1 MSFKELAIITL
12 KKDAGEIYKNQI
24 TYFLGDYLKIN
35 LYSFEENN
43 YHSVKE
49 KLILLSVYMKHDEIA
64 RISSPEAQ
72 ILIPKLTFEK
82 SSVDTLTVLSKNEAV
97 YMYNLTRDMALETIS
112 LAYRLGIDHLNM
124 LPCYPHM
131 NNPPVDSTILTPG
144 ENVLFDTN
152 TCDIIDLG
160 YRIIDISCIVEIA
173 IKTKLEHIIKDDL
186 IKKYMDKVTP
196 TSYCTETLLSNRN
209 KLENQFD
216 LLLSTIDDGIIC
228 INHSGIVQFYSHI
241 AKKIL
246 GIDDNQM
253 IGKHISKYINDIEF
267 DNIIENKTQVF
278 GKLIK
283 INKIDVNIEVKYVQ
297 LNIFDGFIIKITKF
311 YQAEKKQAALRAQ
324 LANSGNISKYTFED
338 IIGCSKEINNTKKLA
353 YKMSQSNSSILII
366 GESGT
371 GKELFA
377 QSIHNTSNKSYGPFV
392 AFNCSTFQESLLESE
407 LFGYDEGAFTGAKK
421 GGKIGLFELANNGTI
436 FLDEIG
442 EMDLNSQAKLLR
454 VIQEKQIRRIG
465 SDKVVNIDVRIIA
478 ATNRDLNEL
487 VHQNK
492 FRKDLYFRL
501 NVLPL
506 KIKPLRERTDDI
518 SLIFDFFKKK
528 LNTNFKLNEDVK
540 NIFTHYCWEGNVR
553 ELQNLAEYFSYLDK
567 DVIEVCD
574 FPEYILDTIKAGN
587 NNQPLELSEPIDCD
601 KSSNSPRFKRP
612 LREYLFVLNQLNTA
626 YNLRQRIGRRT
637 LHNLASSN
645 GIFLTEQQ
653 IRTILIDLQ
662 EQGFVDILTGR
673 GGTVITESGIDY
685 LKKYKRV

>member
-1 MSFKELAIITL
+1 MIYKELAIITL

-24 TYFLGDYLKIN
+24 RYFLGDYIKIN

-43 YHSVKE
+43 FHTLKE

-64 RISSPEAQ
+64 KISCADAQ

-82 SSVDTLTVLSKNEAV
+82 SSVDTLTVLQKNETV
-97 YMYNLTRDMALETIS
+97 YMYNLTREMALETIS
-112 LAYRLGIDHLNM
+112 LVYRLGIDHLNI
-124 LPCYPHM
+124 LPCYPNM
-131 NNPPVDSTILTPG
+131 ENPPVNNTILTPG
-144 ENVLFDTN
+144 EKVMFDTN
-152 TCDIIDLG
+152 LCNIIDLG
-160 YRIIDISCIVEIA
+160 YRIIDISCIIEIG
-173 IKTKLEHIIKDDL
+173 IKTNLDHIIKDDL
-186 IKKYMDKVTP
+186 IKKYMEKITP
-196 TSYCTETLLSNRN
+196 TSYCTETLLANRN

-216 LLLSTIDDGIIC
+216 LLLSIIDDGIIC
-228 INHSGIVQFYSHI
+228 IDHSGIVQFYSHI

-246 GIDDNQM
+246 GIHDNQM
-253 IGKHISKYINDIEF
+253 IGKKISKYISDIDF
-267 DNIIENKTQVF
+267 DNIIENRTQIF

-283 INKIDVNIEVKYVQ
+283 INNLDINIEVKYIQ

-311 YQAEKKQAALRAQ
+311 YQAEKKQAKLRAQ
-324 LANSGNISKYTFED
+324 LVNSGNISKYTFED
-338 IIGCSKEINNTKKLA
+338 IIGCSKEINSTKKLA

-377 QSIHNTSNKSYGPFV
+377 QSVHNASNKSFGPFV
-392 AFNCSTFQESLLESE
+392 AFNCSTFHESLLESE

-436 FLDEIG
+436 FLDEIS

-518 SLIFDFFKKK
+518 FLIFDSFKKE
-528 LNTNFKLNEDVK
+528 LNINFELSEEVK
-540 NIFTHYCWEGNVR
+540 NIFKNYCWEGNVR
-553 ELQNLAEYFSYLDK
+553 ELKNIAEYFSYLDK
-567 DVIEVCD
+567 EIIEICD
-574 FPEYILDTIKAGN
+574 FPEYILDIIKSGN
-587 NNQPLELSEPIDCD
+587 NNIPLHLNEPIDCNNN
-601 KSSNSPRFKRP
+601 SNSLKFKRP
-612 LREYLFVLNQLNTA
+612 LSEYLFVLNQLNTA

-653 IRTILIDLQ
+653 IRVILVDLQ
-662 EQGFVDILTGR
+662 DNGFVDILTGR
-673 GGTVITESGIDY
+673 GGSVITKSGIEFLDN
-685 LKKYKRV
+685 YKRV

>member
-1 MSFKELAIITL
+1 MSFKELAVITL

-24 TYFLGDYLKIN
+24 RYFLGNNLKIN
-35 LYSFEENN
+35 LYSFEEGNF
-43 YHSVKE
+43 HFVEE

-64 RISSPEAQ
+64 KISSPDSQ

-82 SSVDTLTVLSKNEAV
+82 SSVDTLTLLPKNETV
-97 YMYNLTRDMALETIS
+97 YMYNLSRDMALETIS
-112 LAYRLGIDHLNM
+112 LAYRLGIDHLNI

-131 NNPPVDSTILTPG
+131 DNPPVDSTILTPG
-144 ENVLFDTN
+144 ENVLFETS
-152 TCDIIDLG
+152 TCSIINLG

-173 IKTKLEHIIKDDL
+173 IKTNLEHIIKDDL

-196 TSYCTETLLSNRN
+196 TSYCTETLLYDRN

-216 LLLSTIDDGIIC
+216 LLLSAIDDGIIC
-228 INHSGIVQFYSHI
+228 INHGGIVQFYSHI

-246 GIDDNQM
+246 GIDDNYM
-253 IGKHISKYINDIEF
+253 IGKHIGDCIHGIDFKDIL
-267 DNIIENKTQVF
+267 ENKTQIF

-283 INKIDVNIEVKYVQ
+283 INKIDVNIEIKYVQ

-311 YQAEKKQAALRAQ
+311 YQAEKKQAELRAQ
-324 LANSGNISKYTFED
+324 LANSGNITKYTFED
-338 IIGCSKEINNTKKLA
+338 IIGCSKEINHTKNLA

-377 QSIHNTSNKSYGPFV
+377 QSIHNASSKCFGPFV
-392 AFNCSTFQESLLESE
+392 AFNCSTFQENLLESE

-518 SLIFDFFKKK
+518 FMIFNSFKKDI
-528 LNTNFKLNEDVK
+528 NTNFELSDNVK
-540 NIFTHYCWEGNVR
+540 NIFLHYCWEGNIR

-567 DVIEVCD
+567 DIIEICD
-574 FPEYILDTIKAGN
+574 FPEYILDTIKGGN
-587 NNQPLELSEPIDCD
+587 NNLPLPLKEPIDCD
-601 KSSNSPRFKRP
+601 KQSDSFKFKRP
-612 LREYLFVLNQLNTA
+612 LKEYLFVLNQLNTA
-626 YNLRQRIGRRT
+626 FNLRQRIGRRT

-653 IRTILIDLQ
+653 IRTILLDLQ
-662 EQGFVDILTGR
+662 DRGYVDILTGR
-673 GGTVITESGIDY
+673 GGSVITNDG
-685 LKKYKRV
+685 LKFLNKYKQV